1 LSGKPVSKYTAEEF
15 SADMMGLMNYLE
27 INSAIVV
34 GHSMGGY
41 IAGCMAASYP
51 GHVSGLA
58 ILDKSAAGPEKE
70 NDTPLHELEIIDPMT
85 KNWPLPFASLSE
97 AQAVIRR
104 DMESELSYQYFM
116 NSLMETEA
124 GYEMM
129 FSAQAIAANIA
140 YYWDWYHFLPSI
152 RCPALLIRAKG
163 GGAVSDADFE
173 KMKSAIP
180 NGMAREMSDPDHNVH
195 LANTAEFYGYFDE
208 FLETVAGKG

>member
-1 LSGKPVSKYTAEEF
+1 
-15 SADMMGLMNYLE
+15 MMGLMNYLE

-70 NDTPLHELEIIDPMT
+70 NDAPLHELNILDPVT
-85 KNWPLPFASLSE
+85 GNWPLPSASLSE
-97 AQAVIRR
+97 SQAVIRR
-104 DMESELSYQYFM
+104 DMESKFRYQYSM
-116 NSLMETEA
+116 NSLTETEA
-124 GYEMM
+124 GPGMM
-129 FSAQAIAANIA
+129 FSAQAITANIA
-140 YYWDWYHFLPSI
+140 YYSDWYPFLRSLQ
-152 RCPALLIRAKG
+152 CPVPLIRAKG

-180 NGMAREMSDPDHNVH
+180 NCMAREMSDPDRYVH
-195 LANTAEFYGYFDE
+195 LADTPVVYGRFDGFRETA
-208 FLETVAGKG
+208 AGKK